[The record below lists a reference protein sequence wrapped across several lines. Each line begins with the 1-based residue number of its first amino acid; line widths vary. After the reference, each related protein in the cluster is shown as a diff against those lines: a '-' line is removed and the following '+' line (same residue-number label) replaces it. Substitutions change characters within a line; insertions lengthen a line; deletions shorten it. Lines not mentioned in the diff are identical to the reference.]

1 MSVVSCFAINRPQQV
16 KLLDDLGRFE
26 IENFPDC
33 ALQLLIIYFAGAKGI
48 DADANGFWM
57 TDGIGELDFATIGQS

>member
-1 MSVVSCFAINRPQQV
+1 VSVVSCFAVDGAQQV

-26 IENFPDC
+26 IEDFADC
-33 ALQLLIIYFAGAKGI
+33 ALQLLIIYFAGTKGI

-57 TDGIGELDFATIGQS
+57 TNGIGELDFATIR